1 MNFFFKINFF
11 IFLFLSYLNATKI
24 ILSNVKEYKI
34 DSQNIRYKIEAEL
47 KTIDYDKLKEFRF
60 YNKKEVLSNSSF
72 YINGNYSKKD
82 LFISFKKGYFL
93 EGSLLLF
100 EIEGNYKNIPF
111 KAKEAK
117 VSRNKIDFKRVF
129 ITLDK
134 KRYRKIKYSLKL
146 D

>member
-1 MNFFFKINFF
+1 MKKKYFLLFTLLSFSLNLHATKVILTDIKEFKIDNQ
-11 IFLFLSYLNATKI
+11 
-24 ILSNVKEYKI
+24 NV
-34 DSQNIRYKIEAEL
+34 RYKIEAKS
-47 KTIDYDKLKEFRF
+47 KTIDYDKLKKFRF
-60 YNKKEVLSNSSF
+60 YNKRDIIANSSF

-146 D
+146 N

>member
-34 DSQNIRYKIEAEL
+34 DSQNIRYRIEAEL

>member
-47 KTIDYDKLKEFRF
+47 KTIDYDKLREFRF

>member
-82 LFISFKKGYFL
+82 LFITFKKGYFL

>member
-34 DSQNIRYKIEAEL
+34 DSQNIRYRIEAEL

-82 LFISFKKGYFL
+82 LFITFKKGYFL